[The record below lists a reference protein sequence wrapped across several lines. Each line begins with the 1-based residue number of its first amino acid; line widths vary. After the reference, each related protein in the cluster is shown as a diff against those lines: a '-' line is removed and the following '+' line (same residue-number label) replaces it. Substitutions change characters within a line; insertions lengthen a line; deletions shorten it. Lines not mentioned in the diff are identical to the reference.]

1 MADGSKK
8 PIRQVRLGDKVMA
21 ADPVTGVE
29 GPRKVV
35 DLIRH
40 SGVHVMVAVH
50 LSDGGVLNATDH
62 HRFWVANRQAW
73 VDAIDLKAGDQVV
86 DRDGD
91 QVVVAGV
98 GISEQD
104 LTAYNLTVAGL
115 HTYFVGKANILVH
128 NQGEACPIA
137 AESADDV
144 AQVTKNRIAGN
155 EFRDLVATRLEAEEG
170 FTVLQ
175 KEFGVRTPFGW
186 RYIDIL
192 AQRNGGL
199 INFETKL
206 GKSRYLL
213 SQRVKDWWIS
223 RVGADVYGDGTL
235 TKIPAVLIR
244 GPLN

>member
-1 MADGSKK
+1 
-8 PIRQVRLGDKVMA
+8 
-21 ADPVTGVE
+21 
-29 GPRKVV
+29 
-35 DLIRH
+35 
-40 SGVHVMVAVH
+40 
-50 LSDGGVLNATDH
+50 
-62 HRFWVANRQAW
+62 
-73 VDAIDLKAGDQVV
+73 
-86 DRDGD
+86 
-91 QVVVAGV
+91 
-98 GISEQD
+98 
-104 LTAYNLTVAGL
+104 AGL